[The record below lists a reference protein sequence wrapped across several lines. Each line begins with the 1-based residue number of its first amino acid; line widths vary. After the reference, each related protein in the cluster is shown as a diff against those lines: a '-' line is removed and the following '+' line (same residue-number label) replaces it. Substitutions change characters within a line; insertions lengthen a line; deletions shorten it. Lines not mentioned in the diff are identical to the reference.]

1 MLSSDTAF
9 TYHSANLL
17 LFKTAPW
24 RDWLKNENSKY
35 RRDMGML
42 GVFFIVVNGL
52 IGAGIFGLP
61 EALHVAVGTFAPW
74 LLLIGGM
81 LVMTIVLCFAELTKL
96 TDRSGGPQ
104 RYVGDAFGAYPGFV
118 IGWTFFA
125 ARLISQGANVL
136 VLVAYAAALWPIVG
150 DGTAKIV
157 LIICVL
163 GGLTIINVIGIKR
176 VVALLGAMTLFKL
189 LPLLILMFI
198 GIGAASN
205 DGEVVLPQFSAVE
218 GIALAALYA
227 FVGFENATIPAGE
240 TKDPKRAMPRALMI
254 GLAVVTLIYF
264 GLQWAYSH
272 SAIAGTGPEAPLTAL
287 AGEYSGDIGALLVA
301 ATIVVSVLANLTAS
315 LTSASRMPAALADDG
330 LLPAWFGKVSRWGTP
345 ANSIV
350 FFGIGSILFSLWD
363 NFLALAAV
371 STLARLLAY
380 IFSII
385 ALPTLRR
392 RAGYPAFNTTILIT
406 APIALA
412 LSLWLATQTNVTQWQ
427 TLGGFALVGTFLFF
441 IARRNNE

>member
-1 MLSSDTAF
+1 ME
-9 TYHSANLL
+9 
-17 LFKTAPW
+17 
-24 RDWLKNENSKY
+24 NENSKY

-61 EALHVAVGTFAPW
+61 EALHAAVGTFAPW
-74 LLLIGGM
+74 LLLIGGI
-81 LVMTIVLCFAELTKL
+81 LVMAIVICFAQLTAL

-104 RYVGDAFGAYPGFV
+104 RYVGDAFGPYPGFV
-118 IGWTFFA
+118 VGWTFFA

-136 VLVAYAAALWPIVG
+136 VLIAYAAALWPVVG
-150 DGTAKIV
+150 EGTAKIA
-157 LIICVL
+157 LIVCVL
-163 GGLTIINVIGIKR
+163 GGLTVINVIGIKR
-176 VVALLGAMTLFKL
+176 VVAVLGAMTLFKL
-189 LPLLILMFI
+189 LPLLVLMFI
-198 GIGAASN
+198 GIGAAST
-205 DGEVVLPQFSAVE
+205 DGELVLPQFSAVE

-240 TKDPKRAMPRALMI
+240 TKDPKRAMPRALII

-272 SAIAGTGPEAPLTAL
+272 SSIAGTGPEAPLTLL
-287 AGEYSGDIGALLVA
+287 AGEYGGDIGALLIA
-301 ATIVVSVLANLTAS
+301 ATIVVSVLANLTAGH
-315 LTSASRMPAALADDG
+315 TSASRIPPALADDG

-350 FFGIGSILFSLWD
+350 FFGIGAILFSLWD
-363 NFLALAAV
+363 DFLALAAV

-380 IFSII
+380 ILSII

-392 RAGYPAFNTTILIT
+392 RAGYSAFNATILIT
-406 APIALA
+406 APIALL

-441 IARRNNE
+441 VARRNHKSGK